1 MKTFITSL
9 AMVALTA
16 TSAMGAITIN
26 GTAYDCDTLQ
36 RRQVGPGII
45 NTIMRLPDYPLN
57 VYILETDLNNQ
68 YNRVETTISQG
79 RVGTTELLT
88 NAYNR
93 IRTATKRPLAACNAN
108 FWCVTGHGQPF
119 TTYMMGSPFG
129 AVVRNDTTFL
139 NTNTISGTDMWNGG
153 PYRTGASA
161 ISKDKT
167 LYFGHLTWAGSVKSP
182 KLSTPLDIATINRR
196 ARTNQL
202 VLWNGA
208 YTKTREFE
216 NNWTDYNTQGDNA
229 SDNYYLELKAGSSWQ
244 VSQDMTFV
252 IKKIVKGADRQKL
265 GDYDA
270 CLTPTGTFKALMD
283 GLAEGD
289 ELTINQGWTTA
300 DGSTQVKPLIENMV
314 EGNATVMMNGEL
326 TSRNTDEVYN
336 SQVYSRCAYG
346 ASADGKHL
354 YMIVIDNSVSKL
366 YGRSAGCPTAVMCQ
380 ILKSVCPDVSTVVN
394 YDAGGSAEMM
404 VAGKIINTTT
414 EGTPRAVACGWMLE
428 SVAPEDNT
436 IASIAFDDH
445 RVSMPVYSS
454 YTPKVLGYNKY
465 GDLISTDV
473 QGFSLATDSEIGTTE
488 GQTVT
493 AGGNVTTGIITATYN
508 GLSCSTRITTMAAQ
522 PAIAAKPILID
533 NRYASIPVNATINNT
548 TYQYDPARLGWSVGD
563 PSVATITNGKLH
575 GVSNGSTRI
584 ECQIGDMVDVDTV
597 NVEISNS
604 PYINQDWTGWTVK
617 GSGASDIT
625 LSESGLVNYT
635 YKTSRA
641 PYITFQK
648 QVQFYSLPDT
658 IGIEFTSSI
667 NIDYLTLDVRNN
679 KFTSSNYVRYDNNGN
694 GFEAGKTYVVKI
706 DIDALG
712 GADDITTYPITLR
725 EVKFVPNKSATKGA
739 QTLDIKRIYSHYN
752 LSPSG
757 INDAATDAKAS
768 NVRVAGNVI
777 SVTGA
782 KQVAVYSTTGVM
794 ISTSA
799 VTTAQAGVY
808 VVVADGVA
816 TKVAVR

>member
-9 AMVALTA
+9 ATIALTA
-16 TSAMGAITIN
+16 TSAMGAININ
-26 GTAYDCDTLQ
+26 GTAYECDTLQ

-88 NAYNR
+88 NAYTRN
-93 IRTATKRPLAACNAN
+93 RTATKRPIAACNAN

-139 NTNTISGTDMWNGG
+139 NTNTLSGTDMWNGG
-153 PYRTGASA
+153 PYRTGVSA
-161 ISKDKT
+161 ISKDKK
-167 LYFGHLTWAGSVKSP
+167 LYFGHMTWAGTVKSS
-182 KLSTPLDIATINRR
+182 KLSSALSIATINRR

-216 NNWTDYNTQGDNA
+216 NDWVDYNEKGDNS

-244 VSQDMTFV
+244 VGQDMTFV
-252 IKKIVKGADRQKL
+252 VKKIVKGADRQKL

-270 CLTPTGTFKALMD
+270 CLTPTGTFKTQMES
-283 GLAEGD
+283 LAEGD
-289 ELTINQGWTTA
+289 EITINQGWTTA
-300 DGSTQVKPLIENMV
+300 DGSTQETPLIENMV
-314 EGNATVMMNGEL
+314 EGNATVMLNGEL
-326 TSRNTDEVYN
+326 TTRNTDEVYN

-346 ASADGKHL
+346 SSADGKHL

-404 VAGKIINTTT
+404 VDGKIINTTT
-414 EGTPRAVACGWMLE
+414 EGTPRAVACGWMVE
-428 SVAPEDNT
+428 TVAPEDNT

-454 YTPKVLGYNKY
+454 YTPKILGYNKY

-473 QGFSLATDSEIGTTE
+473 QGFTLETDAAIGTTE

-493 AGGNVTTGIITATYN
+493 ASGNVTTGIIKANYN
-508 GLSCSTRITTMAAQ
+508 GITCSTQIVTMAAQ
-522 PAIAAKPILID
+522 PAIAVKPIMID
-533 NRYASIPVNATINNT
+533 NRYAPIPVNATINNT
-548 TYQYDPARLGWSVGD
+548 TYQYDPSHLDWQVSDNTVATVVNGQLHGLCNGTARL
-563 PSVATITNGKLH
+563 
-575 GVSNGSTRI
+575 
-584 ECQIGDMVDVDTV
+584 ECHIGDMIDVDTV
-597 NVEISNS
+597 IVEISNS
-604 PYINQDWTGWTVK
+604 PYINQEWTGWTVK
-617 GSGASDIT
+617 GSGASAIT
-625 LSESGLVNYT
+625 LNESGLVNYT
-635 YKTSRA
+635 YGSSRA

-648 QVQFYSLPDT
+648 PVQFYSLPDT
-658 IGIEFTSSI
+658 IGIEFNSSI
-667 NIDYLTLDVRNN
+667 TIDYLTIDVRNN
-679 KFTSSNYVRYDNNGN
+679 KFTSSNYVRYDNDGN
-694 GFEAGKTYVVKI
+694 GFEAGKTHVVKI

-725 EVKFVPNKSATKGA
+725 EMKFVPNKSATKGA
-739 QTLDIKRIYSHYN
+739 QTLDLKRLYSHYN

-757 INDAATDAKAS
+757 VTNPEADVKAPKVS
-768 NVRVAGNVI
+768 VNGNVI
-777 SVTGA
+777 NVAGAERVT
-782 KQVAVYSTTGVM
+782 VYNTAGVLV
-794 ISTSA
+794 STSA
-799 VTTAQAGVY
+799 VTTVTAGVY
-808 VVVADGVA
+808 VVVADGIA

>member
-9 AMVALTA
+9 AMVAFTA